1 MDKIKLIRLCLRKDK
16 KAWKIF
22 LKKYG
27 KIIYWA
33 IRKRIEK
40 ITSQYQ
46 QNDIED
52 IFQEVFLTLFE
63 GNKLSQLKNIQFLP
77 GWLAMV
83 SSNKT
88 IDYMRKKISNKENLT
103 IDFTTF
109 KDNSFKE
116 SLLNR
121 DDFAVVN
128 ATIENLS
135 DKEKII
141 ISLNILEEK
150 THQEIAEITNLSI
163 NTISTIIARTKE
175 KIKNNLKKMKEN

>member
-1 MDKIKLIRLCLRKDK
+1 MNEIKLIKLCQEKDK

-33 IRKRIEK
+33 IRKRLEK
-40 ITSQYQ
+40 ITSDYQ

-63 GNKLSQLKNIQFLP
+63 GNKLNQLNNIKFLP

-88 IDYMRKKISNKENLT
+88 IDYMRKKISNKEDLT

-109 KDNSFKE
+109 KDDSFKE

-121 DDFAVVN
+121 DDFALVN
-128 ATIENLS
+128 TVIENLS
-135 DKEKII
+135 DKERII

-150 THQEIAEITNLSI
+150 THQEIAKITSLSI
-163 NTISTIIARTKE
+163 NTISTIIARTKQ
-175 KIKNNLKKMKEN
+175 KIKNNLKKMKEK